1 MAAAIFRL
9 GDAVT
14 CPHPLEAARH
24 LGFPRGVAGPGL
36 GGKIEAEPFAF
47 LGGELVG
54 EFFELCG
61 GHGEKVAVGADF
73 SSF

>member
-1 MAAAIFRL
+1 VAAAIFRL

-36 GGKIEAEPFAF
+36 CGKIEAEPFAF
-47 LGGELVG
+47 LGGKLVG

-61 GHGEKVAVGADF
+61 GHGEKVAVRADF